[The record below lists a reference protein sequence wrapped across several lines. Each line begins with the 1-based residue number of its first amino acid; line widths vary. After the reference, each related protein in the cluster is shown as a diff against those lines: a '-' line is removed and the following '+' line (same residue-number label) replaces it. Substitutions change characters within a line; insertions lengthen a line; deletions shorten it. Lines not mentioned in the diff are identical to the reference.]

1 MLGTR
6 IALGTRQIHVPGE
19 EWRQIY
25 IYFLLFFKYFFR
37 YTLDTRTRGGV
48 EADDFELVGESETVL
63 RLARLY
69 WVHVRYTLGTHI
81 RSTFGTDSLGMFAL
95 RETFRYRLGTR

>member
-1 MLGTR
+1 VWVCVCTS
-6 IALGTRQIHVPGE
+6 
-19 EWRQIY
+19 
-25 IYFLLFFKYFFR
+25 
-37 YTLDTRTRGGV
+37 GGV